1 MTDQAHYLAVFTS
14 DKTGPRWRAWY
25 AMAEA
30 EQRATDA
37 AGMAAIAEW
46 EAKHR
51 DSIVYGGGALGPTK
65 RLTEEGLT
73 DIVNLL
79 TVFTVVRAPSH
90 DAAARLFEG
99 HPHMTIWPCDGV
111 EVMPVVVG

>member
-37 AGMAAIAEW
+37 AGMAAIKDGRPGIAT
-46 EAKHR
+46 A
-51 DSIVYGGGALGPTK
+51 S
-65 RLTEEGLT
+65 
-73 DIVNLL
+73 
-79 TVFTVVRAPSH
+79 SM
-90 DAAARLFEG
+90 AAARWARPSG
-99 HPHMTIWPCDGV
+99 
-111 EVMPVVVG
+111 